1 MVFVVKIVAL
11 LEQYALK
18 EVLVLAESLDITLRT
33 RNMKQASRWYKNGW
47 FALSCNQFQIW
58 KSVHQEQEENKS
70 CFHNRSSTMVSY
82 CMLLCMPSYKNELL
96 TSTSG
101 TIISLNWDE
110 GFATLIDL
118 TILCFVFF
126 HQEFKV
132 LILSFAVFVVVASGA
147 TVYKSRADEKKVRW
161 QADTFW
167 CTYCFSNFIPVM
179 VY

>member
-1 MVFVVKIVAL
+1 
-11 LEQYALK
+11 
-18 EVLVLAESLDITLRT
+18 
-33 RNMKQASRWYKNGW
+33 
-47 FALSCNQFQIW
+47 
-58 KSVHQEQEENKS
+58 
-70 CFHNRSSTMVSY
+70 MVSY

-118 TILCFVFF
+118 TILFFVFF

-161 QADTFW
+161 QADTF
-167 CTYCFSNFIPVM
+167 
-179 VY
+179 